1 MLHVENNTTI
11 SVRIGEIVVFE
22 NENGED
28 EKGLIV
34 GISQTDT
41 NHVVIMHTIG
51 KDMDLYASDIDVSKI
66 KENLAFDEI
75 LYNLSKSIE
84 LRTIEDI
91 EFINDLKK
99 EENI

>member
-1 MLHVENNTTI
+1 MT
-11 SVRIGEIVVFE
+11 R
-22 NENGED
+22 ED
-28 EKGLIV
+28 DACCGSRMFWFDKFQDNLATPF
-34 GISQTDT
+34 SQ
-41 NHVVIMHTIG
+41 NP
-51 KDMDLYASDIDVSKI
+51 KFFNLYASDIDVSKI

-99 EENI
+99 EESNECSSNE